1 MDCPNDFDQD
11 PEFSN
16 ISCEPQEA
24 EASTGSSEIEEEQ
37 KKAEELAER
46 LKKSKDK
53 IINMIAAAKAK
64 AEAEE
69 KIYSDTEAIVVTAE
83 VETTTSAYS
92 VNEPGSSGSSGGDS
106 ISRHKVTIPP
116 TVPQDTEQALER
128 IAHAEKADFRLRKT
142 GLNVRSEELMVM
154 TPLATDSE
162 VNNAKEDSE
171 IEEQERK
178 NAEYHDIIQIQRQEA
193 QRKKHAAKVRLARLN
208 RLYERGIR
216 KLSNPENVSDEDG
229 DPPLPTD
236 FRTYQKVWATEER
249 HGTEQFKTILLG
261 ALEPH
266 KTVVIQ
272 WDGCH
277 KVGEGTECKFGT
289 VAVVEFNQ
297 ISPRISETYNRTHNT
312 RGESTTSA
320 LKTSTWVCRCGER
333 NDIRRKHECT
343 RNNKTR
349 IADCIRKSSVR
360 PI

>member
-53 IINMIAAAKAK
+53 ITNMIAAAKAK
-64 AEAEE
+64 AEA
-69 KIYSDTEAIVVTAE
+69 
-83 VETTTSAYS
+83 ETTTSAYS

-142 GLNVRSEELMVM
+142 GHNVRSEEVMVM

-162 VNNAKEDSE
+162 VNNAKEDLE

-178 NAEYHDIIQIQRQEA
+178 KERM
-193 QRKKHAAKVRLARLN
+193 LN
-208 RLYERGIR
+208 PM
-216 KLSNPENVSDEDG
+216 K
-229 DPPLPTD
+229 
-236 FRTYQKVWATEER
+236 
-249 HGTEQFKTILLG
+249 
-261 ALEPH
+261 
-266 KTVVIQ
+266 
-272 WDGCH
+272 
-277 KVGEGTECKFGT
+277 
-289 VAVVEFNQ
+289 
-297 ISPRISETYNRTHNT
+297 
-312 RGESTTSA
+312 
-320 LKTSTWVCRCGER
+320 
-333 NDIRRKHECT
+333 
-343 RNNKTR
+343 
-349 IADCIRKSSVR
+349 
-360 PI
+360 